1 MLTFELPQVFWLT
14 PLPLLIRLLLPA
26 AHRKQLALRVPFYHE
41 WQALAGGSRI
51 NRASS
56 ATSWVLAIL
65 CWLLLVA
72 AAAQPSWLGEP
83 VNQPIS
89 GREMLLAVD
98 LSESMTIEDMQV
110 NGQAASRIDAVK
122 AVLSEFIERRQGDKL
137 GLILFGSQAYSHVP
151 LTFDLPT
158 LRTLLLESQPGF
170 AGKYTAIGDA
180 IGLAVKRLL
189 ERPEQSRVIVLLTDG
204 ANTAGNINPVKAAEL
219 AVSAGIKI
227 YTIGVGANEME
238 IAGIFGTPLGSRRIN
253 PSADL
258 DEKSLQMIA
267 DITGGQ
273 YFRAAN
279 TRELESIYRLL
290 DQLEPTGEDQ
300 LTFRPRAALAHW
312 PLALALLSSIL
323 LSIRWAWP
331 GAKTGNWRRG

>member
-1 MLTFELPQVFWLT
+1 MLSFELPHVFWLA
-14 PLPLLIRLLLPA
+14 PLPILAWLLLPEA
-26 AHRKQLALRVPFYHE
+26 RRRQLALIVPFYQQ
-41 WQALAGGSRI
+41 WQALEGRQLAA
-51 NRASS
+51 RAT
-56 ATSWVLAIL
+56 AKPGLILGVL
-65 CWLLLVA
+65 CWLLLLT

-83 VNQPIS
+83 VNQAIS

-110 NGQAASRIDAVK
+110 AGQTASRIDAVK
-122 AVLSEFIERRQGDKL
+122 AVLSEFIQRRQGDKL

-151 LTFDLPT
+151 LTFDLQT
-158 LRTLLLESQPGF
+158 LGTLLLEAQPGF

-189 ERPEQSRVIVLLTDG
+189 DRPEQSRVIVLLTDG
-204 ANTAGNINPVKAAEL
+204 ANTAGSIDPVKAAQL
-219 AVSAGIKI
+219 AATAGIKI

-238 IAGIFGTPLGSRRIN
+238 IPGIFGTPLGARRIN

-258 DEKSLQMIA
+258 DEKSLQLIA
-267 DITGGQ
+267 DLTGGR

-290 DQLEPTGEDQ
+290 DQLEPTGEEQ

-312 PLALALLSSIL
+312 PLALALLCSIL
-323 LSIRWAWP
+323 LGLRIARP
-331 GAKTGNWRRG
+331 GAKLRGLRHE

>member
-1 MLTFELPQVFWLT
+1 MLSFELPLVFWLL
-14 PLPLLIRLLLPA
+14 PLPLLVWRLLPA
-26 AHRKQLALRVPFYHE
+26 AARQQAALRVPFYRQ
-41 WQALAGGSRI
+41 WQELEGTAQPGRETSRANLLLA
-51 NRASS
+51 A
-56 ATSWVLAIL
+56 A
-65 CWLLLVA
+65 CWLLLVT

-83 VNQPIS
+83 VQQPIS

-122 AVLSEFIERRQGDKL
+122 AVLGEFIERRQGDKL

-151 LTFDLPT
+151 LTFDLAT
-158 LRTLLLESQPGF
+158 LGTLLLESQPGF

-204 ANTAGNINPVKAAEL
+204 ANTAGTIDPVKAAEL
-219 AVSAGIKI
+219 AATAGIKI

-238 IAGIFGTPLGSRRIN
+238 IPGVFGTPLGSRRIN

-258 DEKSLQMIA
+258 DEESLQAIA

-290 DQLEPTGEDQ
+290 DQLEPTGKDHMI
-300 LTFRPRAALAHW
+300 FRPRASLAHW
-312 PLALALLSSIL
+312 PLALALLGSIV

-331 GAKTGNWRRG
+331 GTGIRVWRHG

>member
-1 MLTFELPQVFWLT
+1 MLSFELPQVFWLA
-14 PLPLLIRLLLPA
+14 PLPLLVWLLLPA
-26 AHRKQLALRVPFYHE
+26 TGRQQLALRVPFYRQ
-41 WQALAGGSRI
+41 WQALEGNGQPGGEPSKT
-51 NRASS
+51 NLL
-56 ATSWVLAIL
+56 LAIL
-65 CWLLLVA
+65 CWLLLVTA
-72 AAAQPSWLGEP
+72 AARPSWLGEP
-83 VNQPIS
+83 VHQAIS

-110 NGQAASRIDAVK
+110 GGQTASRIDAVK

-151 LTFDLPT
+151 LTFDLAT

-204 ANTAGNINPVKAAEL
+204 ANTAGTIDPVKAAEL
-219 AVSAGIKI
+219 ASTAGIKI

-238 IAGIFGTPLGSRRIN
+238 IPGIFGTPLGSRRIN

-258 DEKSLQMIA
+258 DEESLQAIA
-267 DITGGQ
+267 DMTGGR

-279 TRELESIYRLL
+279 TRELDSIYRLL
-290 DQLEPTGEDQ
+290 DQLEPTGED
-300 LTFRPRAALAHW
+300 LLIFRPQASLAHW
-312 PLALALLSSIL
+312 PLALALLCSII

-331 GAKTGNWRRG
+331 GAVIRAWRRG